1 MANDTRAK
9 AVRDALSRTGKTHA
23 DVAAELGVA
32 RAVVR
37 GVLYGHLKGDRGDAH
52 KVAVALGLKD
62 GLIVGDGLSIAD
74 ALKAIAA

>member
-1 MANDTRAK
+1 MANRERAK
-9 AVRDALSRTGKTHA
+9 AIQDALSQSGKTHA
-23 DVAAELGVA
+23 DVADELGVA

-62 GLIVGDGLSIAD
+62 GIVVADGVSITD
-74 ALKAIAA
+74 AIRRAAA